1 MTQREQPARLEISTI
16 QPIPSEER
24 HGTARDLF
32 TVWFGSNL
40 MLLTIVTGGL
50 AVTVFGLPFGWAV
63 VALAVGN
70 LVGAVFMALHA
81 AQGPTLGVPQMIQTR
96 GQFGS
101 LGSLLV
107 VGIVIVMYV
116 GFLAS
121 NLVLS
126 GQALASLVKGASDIP
141 GIVLVGVLSVAATM
155 APGAPL
161 CRAWSNNPR
170 RDGLEI
176 VLKGGQIG
184 TPEFFGSVLTGRPAV

>member
-1 MTQREQPARLEISTI
+1 MNNRERSTRLELSTI
-16 QPIPSEER
+16 QPIAHDQR
-24 HGTARDLF
+24 HGTYGDLF

-50 AVTVFGLPFGWAV
+50 AATVFALPFVWAV
-63 VALAVGN
+63 VGLAIGN
-70 LVGAVFMALHA
+70 LAGAVFMALHA

-121 NLVLS
+121 NLVLG
-126 GQALASLVKGASDIP
+126 GQALASLAP
-141 GIVLVGVLSVAATM
+141 GISRSSV
-155 APGAPL
+155 
-161 CRAWSNNPR
+161 C
-170 RDGLEI
+170 
-176 VLKGGQIG
+176 
-184 TPEFFGSVLTGRPAV
+184 

>member
-1 MTQREQPARLEISTI
+1 MSTGERAGRLEHSTI
-16 QPIPSEER
+16 QPIPLDQR
-24 HGTARDLF
+24 HGTYGDLF

-50 AVTVFGLPFGWAV
+50 AVTVFALPFGWAV
-63 VALAVGN
+63 VGLAAGN

-107 VGIVIVMYV
+107 IGIVIVMYV

-121 NLVLS
+121 NLVLG
-126 GQALASLVKGASDIP
+126 GQALASLLPGMSDAP
-141 GIVLVGVLSVAATM
+141 GIALVGVLSRDRSGLRLRSHSRVHAGDDLRVRL
-155 APGAPL
+155 GARCSPPHGSSGYTD
-161 CRAWSNNPR
+161 CPR
-170 RDGLEI
+170 I
-176 VLKGGQIG
+176 
-184 TPEFFGSVLTGRPAV
+184 S